1 MKYLGAALVV
11 VLIAV
16 FAFAPGYVEKDL
28 NPVAA
33 ASHVTVSA
41 RALALHR
48 SIPVADLHA
57 DSLLWGRDLLER
69 AARGQVDVPR
79 LREANVAIQMFTIVT
94 KSPHGLNIE
103 RNDADTADDITR
115 LALIQR
121 WPPRTWR
128 SLAERALYQ
137 AGRLQGMAERSGGA
151 LVLVRSASDLERT
164 LQGRSASGPVA
175 GLLGIEGAHALDGD
189 LANLDRF
196 HEAGIRMMSPS
207 HFFDTDL
214 GGSAHGVAKGGLTDT
229 GREMVRRME
238 AKHMLVDL
246 AHASPRTFDDVI
258 AMATRPV
265 VVSHTG
271 VKGTCDNR
279 RNLSDGQLQA
289 VARNGGV
296 VGIGVWDTAVCGR
309 DARAVARAMAHA
321 VAVAG
326 IEHVALG
333 SDFDG
338 AVEAPFDATGL
349 PEITQALLDAGLSDA
364 DVALVMG
371 GNVAQLLRASLP

>member
-1 MKYLGAALVV
+1 MKYAGAALVV
-11 VLIAV
+11 VLLAV
-16 FAFAPGYVEKDL
+16 FAFAPGFVEKDL
-28 NPVAA
+28 NPIVAT
-33 ASHVTVSA
+33 SHVKVSA

-48 SIPVADLHA
+48 SRVVADLHA
-57 DSLLWGRDLLER
+57 DSLLWGRDLLAR
-69 AARGQVDVPR
+69 ASRGQVDVPR

-103 RNDADTADDITR
+103 RNDAATADDITR
-115 LALIQR
+115 LALVQR

-137 AGRLQGMAERSGGA
+137 AGRLQSMAERSEGA
-151 LVLVRSASDLERT
+151 LTLVRTRADLELALANR
-164 LQGRSASGPVA
+164 APSGPVA

-189 LANLDRF
+189 LGNLDRF
-196 HEAGIRMMSPS
+196 FDAGIRMMSPS
-207 HFFDTDL
+207 HFFDTDI
-214 GGSAHGVAKGGLTDT
+214 GGSAHGVERGGLTDT
-229 GREMVRRME
+229 GRELVRRME

-258 AMATRPV
+258 GMATRPV

-279 RNLSDGQLQA
+279 RNLSDDQLRA
-289 VARNGGV
+289 VGRNGGV

-309 DARAVARAMAHA
+309 DATAIARAMRHA
-321 VAVAG
+321 ASVAG
-326 IEHVALG
+326 VEHVGLG

-349 PEITQALLDAGLSDA
+349 PEITAALLEAGLSDA
-364 DVALVMG
+364 DVGLVMG
-371 GNVAQLLRASLP
+371 GNVARLLREALP